1 MNKELYDVILKMRE
15 QLINKEG
22 IELDKK
28 ELALIMR
35 YMNELEVEISI
46 GAE

>member
-1 MNKELYDVILKMRE
+1 MNKELYDIILKMRN
-15 QLINKEG
+15 QLIKREG

-28 ELALIMR
+28 ELALILK